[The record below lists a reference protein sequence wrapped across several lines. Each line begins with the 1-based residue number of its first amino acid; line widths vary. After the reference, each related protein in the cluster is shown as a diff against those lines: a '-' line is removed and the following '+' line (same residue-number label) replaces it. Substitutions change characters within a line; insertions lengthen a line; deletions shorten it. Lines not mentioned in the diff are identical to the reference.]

1 MAAASLHGS
10 SIPLDAGGFVVT
22 VVCPNAYSH
31 QRLMQ
36 ALNSIVP
43 DAGQWPSD
51 EGNTAAPVREDYGNP
66 VTPVVLADEVP
77 ADDDEGAPAEPPRTL
92 PGEVGN

>member
-31 QRLMQ
+31 SRLMQ
-36 ALNSIVP
+36 ALNAIVP
-43 DAGQWPSD
+43 DAGEPLPIPPLPEDRSAAATPST
-51 EGNTAAPVREDYGNP
+51 GPSQRNRGT
-66 VTPVVLADEVP
+66 TPP
-77 ADDDEGAPAEPPRTL
+77 IKTQTRTKGL
-92 PGEVGN
+92 VKSERK